1 MPGAIVQT
9 LAFQVVRFSGMTSS
23 TSASPWSL
31 AVTLAAQSA
40 VSAKLERTVGAIV
53 GVQINTDCR
62 DTDLNTF
69 NVKTQIKSGGTESAG
84 AAQAIALTNYVT
96 TTRISETDPNTGSAW
111 SAAAI
116 NAVQFGVE
124 VG

>member
-1 MPGAIVQT
+1 
-9 LAFQVVRFSGMTSS
+9 
-23 TSASPWSL
+23 
-31 AVTLAAQSA
+31 
-40 VSAKLERTVGAIV
+40 VGAIV

-62 DTDLNTF
+62 DTDLNAF

-84 AAQAIALTNYVT
+84 AAQAITLTNYVT
-96 TTRISETDPNTGSAW
+96 TTRVSETDPNTSSAW
-111 SAAAI
+111 TATAI